1 MKDQQF
7 TMAEARLG
15 ANLLKDLRQISAT
28 DSEFARGVKR
38 DIAKI
43 DLALQSGD
51 LEQMINCNRQTYAT
65 YGNMLL
71 QNGYLYPTNEHSMR
85 CQGLLANYLTICI
98 IKMTLQKMVYW
109 VKVDGARQVLV
120 ANGIHYLLEKAVVA
134 LVCPQNN

>member
-1 MKDQQF
+1 MKEKQS
-7 TMAEARLG
+7 TSSEVRLG
-15 ANLLKDLRQISAT
+15 ANLLKDLRQISAI
-28 DSEFARGVKR
+28 DSEFAQGVKR
-38 DIAKI
+38 DIVKI

-71 QNGYLYPTNEHSMR
+71 QNGYLYPTNEHSMS
-85 CQGLLANYLTICI
+85 CQGLLANYLTLCI

-120 ANGIHYLLEKAVVA
+120 TNGIHYLLEKAVVA
-134 LVCPQNN
+134 LVCPRNN

>member
-1 MKDQQF
+1 MKDKRL

-28 DSEFARGVKR
+28 DSEFAQGVKR

-51 LEQMINCNRQTYAT
+51 LEQMINCNRQTYAI

-85 CQGLLANYLTICI
+85 SQGLLANFLTLCI
-98 IKMTLQKMVYW
+98 IKMTLQKMIYW
-109 VKVDGARQVLV
+109 EKVDGARQALAING
-120 ANGIHYLLEKAVVA
+120 ANYLFEKAVVA
-134 LVCPQNN
+134 LVCPRNV